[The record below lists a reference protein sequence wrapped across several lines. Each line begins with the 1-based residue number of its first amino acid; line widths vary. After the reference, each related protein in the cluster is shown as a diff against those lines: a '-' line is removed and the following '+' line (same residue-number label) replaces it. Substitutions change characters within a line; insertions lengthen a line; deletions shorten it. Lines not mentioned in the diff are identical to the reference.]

1 MSAIEKITS
10 LADPALAA
18 ALNNILPELLKPDS
32 AGIQTATN
40 EFRKLSSQEAFV
52 PTLTQIILGNETD
65 ASSRQLAAVLF
76 RKRVV
81 KSWKTYSP
89 DMQSTVR
96 QASLEYLSS
105 ADKAIFKHMAEVV
118 AGISE
123 FEIKNDGWADLWS
136 LIQNTTTSGDYETR
150 LKGTELLAVVCKA
163 SFEPILENDQICM
176 SVCQLISELIKA
188 DDVNAGDKNLG
199 QNVHKNI
206 IDAFNAI
213 VPFFEEKHVSVARQ
227 ILPRMI
233 TVVGELCK
241 WDDSVGSDALSM
253 FSELC
258 EIEEANLVNLEI
270 TKFMAEVSLQICLVP
285 DYEEETRA
293 NGLAQLQM
301 LIKYKKKAFT
311 KFKLVEPL
319 INEMLGLVVNEED
332 PDDGIMSGG
341 DSGERTVYT
350 GALQVLDQLAMHVGA
365 EKIIGSCAPRIS
377 QLLSDAA
384 PNSQRAGL
392 LILSVIVEGCGDLI
406 QASYLDQLVPAVCQ
420 HMQNPGE
427 KVRSA
432 AYFTIGQF
440 AEHLV
445 PDINDYADNIMPQLM
460 HVLEN
465 QNSNPELQ
473 NRDVL
478 TKVYYAMETLIESLG
493 SKPNGMDQYT
503 NTLMQMLVGTLHN
516 GNSSVYIQECIV
528 GTIGACA
535 AAVEKKFEPYLA
547 QTLEIMQKF
556 FPTEES
562 INKLE
567 EAFAKAEEEGGEQ
580 PEDLT
585 NLWGRSLNT
594 LSSICRAVGAELF
607 EPYAQ
612 TTLEMAITLSSS
624 SDDPDIKG
632 SAFSLFGAL
641 GAIMKDRMQPHME
654 AIYEILGMTLD
665 EPVLNFEGDQND
677 ESRVKEMAQ
686 MLEISKDYDG
696 QKDGEEEDDIAD
708 LANCNIETGPIE
720 AKIAAM
726 ETVGELAE
734 MCPAA
739 FAPYMEETYNKAIEI
754 SQFEGCMHEEIA
766 RAALSTALIMSAE
779 LFKHHEAAKNEEG
792 THNAVELAKA
802 VWPAVIDSIKSSQER
817 SVCMSLLYHLEKSI
831 QINGQVMFTDMTMLE
846 SVMTAVITV
855 LQDKA
860 SCQTCDEEEVAEDE
874 FEDAAEHDQL
884 LIEYACDIL
893 PTTCIAIGGKKFVD
907 VWKGF
912 FPVLKKRAMNKR
924 AGTTRAAALGAM
936 ADIMKA
942 AASDGTGE
950 QLACQHAGELIPI
963 YLECMGQ
970 NIKENNVRNN
980 AVYGLGL
987 LVSLGVNSCAAQLG
1001 NILEQLWAVMQRE
1014 KADNVKDQVLGAV
1027 ARICI
1032 SIEACEQVNLP
1043 IQPVLQGLCQ
1053 GLPVKQD
1060 PSELAPVVTCAEKYL
1075 QHLSDEQILIVLKN
1089 CAVMSQ
1095 EYGSNFDDM
1104 VKVSITRLMKK
1115 LQESGKTGAMNQ
1127 LSGEEQAA
1135 IQEVLVQ

>member
-1 MSAIEKITS
+1 MSAIEKIAS
-10 LADPALAA
+10 LADPSLAA
-18 ALNNILPELLKPDS
+18 ALHKILPELLKPDN
-32 AGIQTATN
+32 AGIQAATN
-40 EFRKLSSQEAFV
+40 EFRKLSSQETFV
-52 PTLTQIILGNETD
+52 PTLTQIILSQETD
-65 ASSRQLAAVLF
+65 PSSRQLAAVLF
-76 RKRVV
+76 RKRVI
-81 KSWKTYSP
+81 KSWKTYNA
-89 DMQSTVR
+89 DMQQTVR
-96 QASLEYLSS
+96 QASLEYLAV
-105 ADKAIFKHMAEVV
+105 ADKAIFKHLAEVV

-123 FEIKNDGWADLWS
+123 FEIKNDGWSDLWS
-136 LIQNTTTSGDYETR
+136 LIQNTTTGADYETR
-150 LKGTELLAVVCKA
+150 LKGTELLACVCKS
-163 SFEPILENDQICM
+163 SFESILENDQIAM
-176 SVCQLISELIKA
+176 SVCQLIAELIKA
-188 DDVNAGDKNLG
+188 DDVQSGDKNLG

-213 VPFFEEKHVSVARQ
+213 VPFFEDKHVQVARTL
-227 ILPRMI
+227 LPRMI
-233 TVVGELCK
+233 AVVGELCK

-258 EIEEANLVNLEI
+258 EIEEANLVNLEL
-270 TKFMAEVSLQICLVP
+270 TKFMAEVSLQICLVD

-293 NGLAQLQM
+293 NALAQLQM

-319 INEMLGLVVNEED
+319 INEMMKLIISEED

-341 DSGERTVYT
+341 ESGERTVYT

-365 EKIIGSCAPRIS
+365 ELIIGSCAPKIS
-377 QLLSDAA
+377 QLLSDSAA
-384 PNSQRAGL
+384 NSQRAGL

-420 HMQNPGE
+420 HMQNPEE

-503 NTLMQMLVGTLHN
+503 NKLMQMLVGTLHN
-516 GNSSVYIQECIV
+516 GNSTVYIQECIV

-535 AAVEKKFEPYLA
+535 AAVEKKFQPYLQ
-547 QTLEIMQKF
+547 QTLEVMQKF

-594 LSSICRAVGAELF
+594 LSSICRGVGAELF

-612 TTLEMAITLSSS
+612 ATLEMAITLSSS
-624 SDDPDIKG
+624 TDDPDIKG

-641 GAIMKDRMQPHME
+641 GAIMKDGMKPHME
-654 AIYEILGMTLD
+654 AIYEILAMTLD
-665 EPVLNFEGDQND
+665 EPVLNFEGNTGD
-677 ESRVKEMAQ
+677 ENRVKEMAQ

-696 QKDGEEEDDIAD
+696 QKDGEDEDELAD

-734 MCPAA
+734 MCPSA
-739 FAPYMEETYNKAIEI
+739 FAPYMEDTYNKAIEI

-766 RAALSTALIMSAE
+766 RSALSTALIMSAE
-779 LFKHHEAAKNEEG
+779 LFKHHEENKNEEG
-792 THNAVELAKA
+792 VHNAVELAKA
-802 VWPAVIDSIKSSQER
+802 VWPAVIETIKNSQER

-831 QINGQVMFTDMTMLE
+831 QINGTAMFTDMKMLQD
-846 SVMTAVITV
+846 VMTAVITV

-860 SCQTCDEEEVAEDE
+860 SCQTCDEEVVDE
-874 FEDAAEHDQL
+874 EEEDAAEHDQL

-893 PTTCIAIGGKKFVD
+893 PTTCIAIGGKKFTD

-942 AASDGTGE
+942 AATDGTGE
-950 QLACQHAGELIPI
+950 LLACQHAGELIPI
-963 YLECMGQ
+963 YMECMSQ

-987 LVSLGVNSCAAQLG
+987 LVSLGINSCGAQIT
-1001 NILEQLWAVMQRE
+1001 NILDQLWQVMSRE

-1032 SIEACEQVNLP
+1032 AIEACENVNVP
-1043 IQPVLQGLCQ
+1043 IQPVLQGLLQ

-1060 PSELAPVVTCAEKYL
+1060 PSELAPVVTCLEKYL
-1075 QHLSDEQILIVLKN
+1075 NHLSDEQVLTVLRN
-1089 CAVMSQ
+1089 CATMSL
-1095 EYGSNFDDM
+1095 EYGAAFDDM
-1104 VKVSITRLMKK
+1104 VKIAVTRLMKK
-1115 LQESGKTGAMNQ
+1115 LQDGGKSGAFNN
-1127 LSGEEQAA
+1127 LSGEEKQA
-1135 IQEVLVQ
+1135 IQEVMIN